1 MKDSIGGLWIKQGK
15 NGKFMSG
22 KITQMNG
29 QDLNIIVFKNDKGDN
44 ERRPDYRIYLSEPR
58 DGQQTTP
65 RTATPSKTAP
75 QTDDGFVDDIP
86 Y

>member
-65 RTATPSKTAP
+65 RAGQAKPHAQSGEDFK
-75 QTDDGFVDDIP
+75 DDIP
-86 Y
+86 F